1 MAWLVGAASGQF
13 VIAGAVALAQAR
25 MAGHLTMLAI
35 AREISVSRDLNPAGR
50 KTRSRQ

>member
-13 VIAGAVALAQAR
+13 VIAGAVALVRAR
-25 MAGHLTMLAI
+25 VDGQLTMLAN
-35 AREISVSRDLNPAGR
+35 AREISDSGDLNPAGR